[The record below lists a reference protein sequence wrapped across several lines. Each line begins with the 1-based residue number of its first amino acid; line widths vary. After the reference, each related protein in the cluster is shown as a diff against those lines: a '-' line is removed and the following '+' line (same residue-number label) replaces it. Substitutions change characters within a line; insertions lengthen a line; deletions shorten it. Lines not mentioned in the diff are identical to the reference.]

1 METLHP
7 ETVHADLRDF
17 GLKISA
23 LRWKYFNIKT
33 GRLAGQWVGKSENS
47 VRGHFCQALWV

>member
-23 LRWKYFNIKT
+23 LRWDISTSKP
-33 GRLAGQWVGKSENS
+33 
-47 VRGHFCQALWV
+47 